1 MLPREKL
8 IKYGPTRLEEYELLS
23 IILGVGSKDEDVFL
37 LSKRILE
44 SLNNIKDILDITY
57 EELISVKGIKC
68 AKATKILASIEF
80 AKRIFSYNSE
90 PLRLDNPTDI
100 YSLLQFDFLG
110 KMHEEFFVLFL
121 DKRLRLIK
129 KEVMAIG
136 AENIIHL
143 DFKKILKTA
152 IKCNASNLVLAHN
165 HPNGSI
171 KPSESDIE
179 TTKKLKEAALLV
191 EINIIDHLIIAK
203 NNYYSFLKEHII

>member
-90 PLRLDNPTDI
+90 SLRLDNPTDI

-171 KPSESDIE
+171 KPRESDIE

>member
-57 EELISVKGIKC
+57 EELISIKGIKC

-171 KPSESDIE
+171 KPSDSDIE
-179 TTKKLKEAALLV
+179 TTKRLKEAALLV